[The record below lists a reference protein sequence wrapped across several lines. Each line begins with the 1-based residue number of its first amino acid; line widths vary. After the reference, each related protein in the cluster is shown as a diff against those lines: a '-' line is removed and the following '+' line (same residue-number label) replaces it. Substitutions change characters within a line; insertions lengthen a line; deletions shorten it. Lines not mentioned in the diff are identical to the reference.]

1 MIDYT
6 QTHKYHSSLPNV
18 MEAILAH
25 PCHPS
30 ERSIELGIF
39 NSHRFAF
46 YAWAK
51 LYPHND
57 NHIVSA
63 TYLNLIGDIY
73 VVHYGKINDGVKK
86 FKDVHGNVHYNR
98 KFEPHE
104 QLMQHVERKVSNRY
118 ISIQIWIILLLKI
131 QLQMTSNISLI

>member
-46 YAWAK
+46 YFWAK
-51 LYPHND
+51 WAKEKEDKLVPDLVTFDCHQDLAYP
-57 NHIVSA
+57 
-63 TYLNLIGDIY
+63 GDLEQEWL
-73 VVHYGKINDGVKK
+73 VKL
-86 FKDVHGNVHYNR
+86 D
-98 KFEPHE
+98 
-104 QLMQHVERKVSNRY
+104 L
-118 ISIQIWIILLLKI
+118 
-131 QLQMTSNISLI
+131 